1 MTIKVVLLFSFW
13 GLRRSLK
20 RNTTLPL
27 CAVFEIAIS
36 KTYGSID
43 LAKTT
48 KMLCPR
54 IKHRTAIKT
63 LFITI
68 IGV

>member
-20 RNTTLPL
+20 RNTPLSL

-36 KTYGSID
+36 KTHGSID

-48 KMLCPR
+48 KMCAHELNVEQEL
-54 IKHRTAIKT
+54 KT
-63 LFITI
+63 LFLTI

>member
-13 GLRRSLK
+13 GLRRSLQ

-36 KTYGSID
+36 KTHESID

-48 KMLCPR
+48 KMCAHELNVEQEL
-54 IKHRTAIKT
+54 KT
-63 LFITI
+63 LFLTI